1 MQLDIPLFKKI
12 CETPGPS
19 GFEQRI
25 RRLIVEEVTP
35 LVDHVEIDNL
45 GNVIALKRGTNNP
58 TGKKLMIAAHMDE
71 LGMIVKH
78 IDEEGYLRFHPLGGF
93 DPKTLTAQR
102 VIVHGKK
109 DLIGVLGGKP
119 VHFMAEE
126 EHKRAPKLE
135 DYFIDLGMRREEVV
149 KHVEAGNP
157 VTRERALIKM
167 GDCINGKSLDNRTG
181 VFVLIE
187 TLRALKTVPY
197 DVYAVFTVQEEVGL
211 RGATVAA
218 HHINPDFALAL
229 DTGTSLDLPTS
240 KPYEKAARLG
250 KGAGIK
256 MMDSQTICDYR
267 MVDFL
272 KSQAAQHHIPWQ
284 ADLKAVGGTDTAPL
298 QRMGQDGAIA
308 GAISIPIRYAHQS
321 VETVHQQDVYA
332 AIQLLRVAM
341 ESIDTYDWQHI

>member
-25 RRLIVEEVTP
+25 RRLIVDEVTP

-45 GNVIALKRGTNNP
+45 GNVIALKRGTNNASS
-58 TGKKLMIAAHMDE
+58 KKLMVAAHMDE
-71 LGMIVKH
+71 LGMLVKH
-78 IDEEGYLRFHPLGGF
+78 IDEEGYLHFHTLGGF

-119 VHFMAEE
+119 IHFMAEE
-126 EHKRAPKLE
+126 ERKRSPKLE

-149 KHVEAGNP
+149 QYVSVGNP
-157 VTRERALIKM
+157 VTRERTLIKM
-167 GDCINGKSLDNRTG
+167 GDCLNGKSLDNRTG

-187 TLRALKTVPY
+187 TLRALEAVPY

-218 HHINPDFALAL
+218 HHINPDFGLAL
-229 DTGTSLDLPTS
+229 DTTTSLDLPTS
-240 KPYEKAARLG
+240 KPHEKAARLG
-250 KGAGIK
+250 QGVGIK
-256 MMDSQTICDYR
+256 IMDSQTICDYR

-272 KSQAAQHHIPWQ
+272 KAQAEQHHIPWQ
-284 ADLKAVGGTDTAPL
+284 ADLKAVGGTDTAPV

-308 GAISIPIRYAHQS
+308 GAVSIPIRYAHQS

-332 AIQLLRVAM
+332 AIQLLRVALAY
-341 ESIDTYDWQHI
+341 IDTYDWQHI